1 MTHGAPIFHSDWALL
16 TIKLRMR
23 HADETYVKSGPL
35 SAERSEIAVTNTR
48 AGAIGRVVM
57 LLVALVVVLSVVGLG
72 TVGVGQ
78 MRSDFDQLVEEDFPR
93 FDALLHT
100 DRDLFRAQRAL
111 ESGLLSDNPTIRAEH
126 LGEYHNQVDRTASRW
141 ASYIAVSAGDRQEL
155 EWQASHESARTS
167 WLASS
172 AALAAAI
179 DGGAGVQTAGVDVL
193 LATAQSDFN
202 DLRNLVHDLEEEIAE
217 PLIAESTI
225 AVTASADRTILQL
238 FLLLA
243 SVGLLAAGAIAYS
256 GYRVSRTRQAR
267 AHALEGQR
275 AADAA
280 RAAFES
286 ELSHAL
292 DMAQHEDEAIETV
305 ELALAFEVPER
316 GTELLLADTSHAHL
330 KQVALTD
337 WGCVGAGCTVSEPND
352 CPAIRRGAPLT
363 FLRSDAYS
371 ACTHLRARDGEADS
385 AVCVPVSVAGRM
397 VGVMHSAGP
406 VDEPAAPEDLYKLE
420 QVANRAGSRLGILR
434 AFAQSQTQAS
444 TDPLTG
450 LLNRRSFE
458 NEAREK
464 VNTGTTAAIGYA
476 DLDNFKLLNDRH
488 GHDTGDRALR
498 LFARVLRNSLRDGDL
513 AARWG
518 GEEFVLLFS
527 GSDTTSAAVA
537 LQRLKENLLVALA
550 GANIPPFTASF
561 GLADSTMTVE
571 LDELVA
577 LADDSLMEA
586 KRRGRDGVVVAGTWE
601 SSPSPAPA
609 EESESELVVAGE

>member
-1 MTHGAPIFHSDWALL
+1 M
-16 TIKLRMR
+16 K
-23 HADETYVKSGPL
+23 
-35 SAERSEIAVTNTR
+35 NTR
-48 AGAIGRVVM
+48 AGAIGRVVV
-57 LLVALVVVLSVVGLG
+57 LSVALITLVSVVGLG
-72 TVGVGQ
+72 IVGVGQ
-78 MRSDFDQLVEEDFPR
+78 MRSDFNQLVEEDFPR

-100 DRDLFRAQRAL
+100 DRDLFRAQLAL
-111 ESGLLSDNPTIRAEH
+111 ESGLLSDDPTIRAEQ
-126 LGEYHNQVDRTASRW
+126 LGEYQNQVDRTASRW
-141 ASYIAVSAGDRQEL
+141 ASYMTVSAGDAQEL
-155 EWQASHESARTS
+155 EWQAGHETARKT

-179 DGGAGVQTAGVDVL
+179 DGGAGIQTPGVDLL
-193 LATAQSDFN
+193 LATAQSDFSN
-202 DLRNLVHDLEEEIAE
+202 LRDIVHDLEEEIAE

-225 AVTASADRTILQL
+225 AVTSSADRTTLQL
-238 FLLLA
+238 FLLLL
-243 SVGLLAAGAIAYS
+243 SVGLLAAAAIAYS
-256 GYRVSRTRQAR
+256 GYRASRARQAR
-267 AHALEGQR
+267 AQALEAER

-280 RAAFES
+280 RSAFET
-286 ELSHAL
+286 EFSHAL

-316 GTELLLADTSHAHL
+316 RTEFLLADTSHAHL
-330 KQVALTD
+330 KQAALSD
-337 WGCVGAGCTVSEPND
+337 WGCVGAGCTASEPSD
-352 CPAIRRGAPLT
+352 CPAIRRGTSLT
-363 FLRSDAYS
+363 FLRSDVYS

-406 VDEPAAPEDLYKLE
+406 VDEPAKAEDVYKLE
-420 QVANRAGSRLGILR
+420 QLAHRAGSRLGILR
-434 AFAQSQTQAS
+434 AFAQSQTQAA

-464 VNTGTTAAIGYA
+464 LTIGTTASIAYA

-498 LFARVLRNSLRDGDL
+498 LFARVLRNGLRDGDL

-527 GSDTTSAAVA
+527 DSNTAAAAAA
-537 LQRLKENLLVALA
+537 LKRLQENLLVALA

-561 GLADSTMTVE
+561 GVADSTMAAD

-586 KRRGRDGVVVAGTWE
+586 KRQGRDGVVIAGTWQ
-601 SSPSPAPA
+601 STPSPEAA
-609 EESESELVVAGE
+609 EESESEYESEILEHAAYAGE